1 MRFLRHALWYN
12 ITFFEAASAEH
23 ALQLFA
29 DHGRRVDLLLRRRDF
44 ADKFGAAG
52 GLLPSVW
59 KLPDLPV
66 ILASG
71 HPVSSW
77 NARDSIDLHRLGKK
91 SVKIIQKPFQ
101 ARPLS
106 SLVNPLLGIS
116 PPGAD
121 AQCGIRKL
129 APPICGFGDIL
140 FRLKRCWEGT
150 CGVSIQIWAASLNR
164 RNAFRA
170 MAGFLAGS
178 PLLHSQQDPFRDH
191 SLRTRVE

>member
-1 MRFLRHALWYN
+1 MVKTLLVLEDEPVLMRFLRHALVQHN
-12 ITFFEAASAEH
+12 LLEAASAEH

-29 DHGRRVDLLLRRRDF
+29 DHGRRVDLLL
-44 ADKFGAAG
+44 ADVTLPTSS
-52 GLLPSVW
+52 GLRVAFFLRSE
-59 KLPDLPV
+59 LPDLPV

-121 AQCGIRKL
+121 AQCGN
-129 APPICGFGDIL
+129 
-140 FRLKRCWEGT
+140 
-150 CGVSIQIWAASLNR
+150 S
-164 RNAFRA
+164 
-170 MAGFLAGS
+170 
-178 PLLHSQQDPFRDH
+178 
-191 SLRTRVE
+191 